1 MFDPSAL
8 WDLALGAAALAG
20 VRGLRKDIKAGF
32 KETAEALS
40 LHTTRLDNHET
51 RLDELEVIE
60 MEAGEPTMLGLAM
73 AAQKRK

>member
-40 LHTTRLDNHET
+40 LHTTRLDDHET
-51 RLDELEVIE
+51 RLDTLEVVE
-60 MEAGEPTMLGLAM
+60 MDAGEPTLLGFAM
-73 AAQKRK
+73 AAKRK